1 MGCYAVIGM
10 GSIAK
15 RHLSNLR
22 YLHPKSKIYSV
33 SASGRNTELPENA
46 DAVISMDKLLKEKPD
61 YVIVASPASFHIKT
75 ANSLL
80 LNGIPV
86 LIEKPLAD
94 NIESC
99 IELSLDV
106 SSSQAC
112 IVYVGY
118 CLRFLPSALVVKK
131 FIDSGILGKI
141 YNVESNVGQ
150 FLPSWRTDKNYR
162 DSVSARKELGGGAL
176 LELSHELDYLLWL
189 FGDLELQ
196 HSWLRT
202 TDELGLDV
210 EEIADLVLTTTSDIY
225 ISVHLDFI
233 QKSTQR
239 YSEFIG
245 QKGRLVWDLMS
256 NSVTF
261 FHATGTETL
270 YSEPQYNK
278 NDMYIEMLKAFES
291 VKMTAMTHL
300 ATIESASKVIKL
312 IDDAKQ
318 SNRWRSIA

>member
-1 MGCYAVIGM
+1 MDCYAVIGM

-46 DAVISMDKLLKEKPD
+46 DAVINMERLLKEKPV
-61 YVIVASPASFHIKT
+61 YVIVASPAPFHIKM

-80 LNGIPV
+80 LNGIAV

-99 IELSLDV
+99 MRLFSGVRSHHDTI
-106 SSSQAC
+106 A
-112 IVYVGY
+112 YVGY
-118 CLRFLPSALVVKK
+118 CLRFLPSALVVKN
-131 FIDSGILGKI
+131 FLNGGMLGKV

-150 FLPSWRTDKNYR
+150 FLPSWRNDKNYK
-162 DSVSARKELGGGAL
+162 DSVSARKDLGGGAL

-202 TDELGLDV
+202 TNELDLDV
-210 EEIADLVLTTTSDIY
+210 EEIADLVLTTTSGTY

-239 YSEFIG
+239 YCEFTG
-245 QKGRLVWDLMS
+245 EKGRLVWSLMENTVS
-256 NSVTF
+256 LFNSK
-261 FHATGTETL
+261 GTEVL
-270 YSEPQYNK
+270 FSEPKYNK
-278 NDMYIEMLKAFES
+278 NGMYIDMLKAFENKDAS
-291 VKMTAMTHL
+291 NL
-300 ATIESASKVIKL
+300 ATIESSLKVIQL
-312 IDDAKQ
+312 IEDAKKL
-318 SNRWRSIA
+318 NKWRRVL

>member
-1 MGCYAVIGM
+1 MSCYAVVGM

-15 RHLSNLR
+15 RHLANLR
-22 YLHPKSKIYSV
+22 HLHPDAKIYSV
-33 SASGRNTELPENA
+33 SASGRNTELSVHA
-46 DAVISMDKLLKEKPD
+46 DAVISLDQLLEEKPA
-61 YVIVASPASFHIKT
+61 YAIIASPAPYHVTT
-75 ANSLL
+75 AKILL
-80 LNGIPV
+80 QNGIAV

-94 NIESC
+94 TVESC
-99 IELSLDV
+99 EELISGGISLQSSIV
-106 SSSQAC
+106 S
-112 IVYVGY
+112 VGY
-118 CLRFLPSALVVKK
+118 CLRFLPSAQVVKNYL
-131 FIDSGILGKI
+131 DAGLLGVV

-150 FLPSWRTDKNYR
+150 FLPGWRTDKNYK

-176 LELSHELDYLLWL
+176 LEISHELDYLFWL

-210 EEIADLVLTTTSDIY
+210 EEIADLVLTTTSDTY

-239 YSEFIG
+239 NCEFIG
-245 QKGRLVWDLMS
+245 EKGRLVWDLIA
-256 NSVTF
+256 NSVTL

-278 NDMYIEMLKAFES
+278 NGMYIDMLQAFENI
-291 VKMTAMTHL
+291 KTAGMSHL
-300 ATIESASKVIKL
+300 ATVESASKVIKL
-312 IDDAKQ
+312 IEDAKQ
-318 SNRWRSIA
+318 SNKWRRIA